1 MKIISATEDVN
12 NEQKHILFNKLN
24 NIEGFD
30 LNGKTIAILGLAFKP
45 ETDDMR
51 EAPSLVLIEDL
62 YTKAD
67 GVKIRAYDPISMDV
81 CRKMTDKDIYY
92 ASSMYDAIEGA
103 DAVVLVTEWKEFR
116 SPNWKR
122 IVNSMNN
129 NIVVD
134 GRNVLLETIPSALG
148 IRYFK
153 IG

>member
-1 MKIISATEDVN
+1 MKIISATEEVN

-62 YTKAD
+62 CTKAD

-81 CRKMTDKDIYY
+81 CKKMTDRDIYY
-92 ASSMYDAIEGA
+92 ANSMYDAIEGA

-116 SPNWKR
+116 TMDWER
-122 IVNSMNN
+122 IKDSMNN
-129 NIVVD
+129 NVIID
-134 GRNVLLETIPSALG
+134 GRNIYNDIPKNH
-148 IRYFK
+148 FK
-153 IG
+153 YKRIG